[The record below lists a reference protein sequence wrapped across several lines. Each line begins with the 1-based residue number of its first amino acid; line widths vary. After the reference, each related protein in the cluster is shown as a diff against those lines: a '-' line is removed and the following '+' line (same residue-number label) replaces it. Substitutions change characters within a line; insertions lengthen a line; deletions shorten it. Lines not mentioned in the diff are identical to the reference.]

1 MKDLYSRTIQVTT
14 ADETTP
20 ESAVQVT
27 EYVKDRLLATISY
40 IGPNDQVFKKELML
54 TEDEAF
60 ALSSLLNE
68 WTNKRTH

>member
-1 MKDLYSRTIQVTT
+1 MKDLYSRTVQVTT

-27 EYVKDRLLATISY
+27 EYVADKLLATISY

-60 ALSSLLNE
+60 ALSALLND
-68 WTNKRTH
+68 WTSKRTH

>member
-60 ALSSLLNE
+60 ALSALLNE
-68 WTNKRTH
+68 WTDKRTH